1 MTAYAYH
8 RPRSIEE
15 AFRLQ
20 RENPGAR
27 FIAGGTDLMV
37 RIRSRELRPQALIS
51 LRSVPG
57 LAGVKDG
64 DPVEVGAL
72 TTISE
77 LIESPLL
84 GERFPVLVQAARRL
98 GGVQIRNAATIG
110 GNLCNCSP
118 CADTATPL
126 LVLGARVRLQSAE
139 GTREIPIEEFFVGPG
154 RTCSPPG
161 ELLTAVLLP
170 VQRGDVRTVFCKKGR
185 VQMDLAIASTC
196 VLLDMDGTLCRRARI
211 AAGSCAEVPLRLR
224 GAEAILEGKEPT
236 PTLAAEAAAEAARAV
251 SPISD
256 VRASAGYRRR
266 IISVYVRR
274 SIAELVGREEP

>member
-1 MTAYAYH
+1 VTAYAYH

-20 RENPGAR
+20 AECPGAR

-51 LRSVPG
+51 LRAIPG
-57 LAGVKDG
+57 LSGVTDG

-77 LIESPLL
+77 LIENRLL
-84 GERFPVLVQAARRL
+84 ADRFPVLLQAARRL

-139 GTREIPIEEFFVGPG
+139 GSREIPIEEFFVGPG

-170 VQRGDVRTVFCKKGR
+170 VQTGDVRAMFRKKGR
-185 VQMDLAIASTC
+185 VQMDLAIASTS
-196 VLLDMDGTLCRRARI
+196 VLLEMDGAVCKRARI
-211 AAGSCAEVPLRLR
+211 AAGSCAEVPLRLG
-224 GAEAILEGKEPT
+224 GAEAILEGKEHT
-236 PTLAAEAAAEAARAV
+236 PALAGEAAAEAARAV

-256 VRASAGYRRR
+256 VRASADYRRR
-266 IISVYVRR
+266 MISVYVQR
-274 SIAELVGREEP
+274 SIAELSGREES